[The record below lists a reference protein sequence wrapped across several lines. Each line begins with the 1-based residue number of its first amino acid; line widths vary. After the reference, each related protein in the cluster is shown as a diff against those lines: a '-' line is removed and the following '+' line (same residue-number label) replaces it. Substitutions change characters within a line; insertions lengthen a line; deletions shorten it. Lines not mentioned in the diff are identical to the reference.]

1 MTSYPQSAYGNTN
14 PNAGYPANG
23 DFAAWGNFKW
33 PDGVPSS
40 LLARTNYTNQTN
52 GQVLAVTMRKE
63 LVPLWQLAFE
73 IADKKWKYP
82 IYSIGPSD
90 GKPWGPWGY
99 ANRAVSGTQRAS
111 GHSGAL
117 SVDINA
123 PYNPYSYTFTSN
135 MPPGMVADF
144 ESLFLFWGGRYQGQ
158 KYDPMHYGFCRGPGD
173 VATAISR
180 AKSILGQSQTPAPPA
195 SEDDVTPAD
204 IDAIANAVVKKL
216 QGTAVPAFN
225 DPATPGKPVN
235 VSFWNLLPKLGN
247 WAAVT
252 NYNVNGLANKPQT

>member
-1 MTSYPQSAYGNTN
+1 VTNYPRSAYGTVNV
-14 PNAGYPANG
+14 NAGYPANG
-23 DFAAWGNFKW
+23 DFAAWGSHRW
-33 PDGVPSS
+33 PQGVPAT
-40 LLARTNYTNQTN
+40 LLGKTNYTSKSS
-52 GQVLAVTMRKE
+52 GQLLTVIMRKE
-63 LVPLWQLAFE
+63 IVPLWNLAFE
-73 IADKKWKYP
+73 IMDRKYGYP
-82 IYSIGPSD
+82 VFSSRG
-90 GKPWGPWGY
+90 GEAWGPWGY
-99 ANRAVSGTQRAS
+99 SNRPIANTQRAS

-117 SVDINA
+117 SVDCNA
-123 PYNPYSYTFTSN
+123 PYNPYSLTFQSD
-135 MPPGMVADF
+135 MPPNMVKDL
-144 ESLFLFWGGRYQGQ
+144 ESLFFYWGGRYQGQ